1 MDEDAVISIVVLCCV
16 LVVGILSIAYAWT
29 RTEENGFYETV

>member
-1 MDEDAVISIVVLCCV
+1 MGEDAVISIVVLCCAIV
-16 LVVGILSIAYAWT
+16 IGILSIAYAWS